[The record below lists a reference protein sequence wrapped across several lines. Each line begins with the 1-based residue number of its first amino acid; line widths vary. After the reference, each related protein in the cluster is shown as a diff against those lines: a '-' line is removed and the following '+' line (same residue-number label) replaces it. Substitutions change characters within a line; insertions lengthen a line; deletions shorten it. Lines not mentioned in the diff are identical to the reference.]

1 MNEEFQERLKKMF
14 NFATMADI
22 ARIIEVPHATVRNY
36 FSGRLPAPE
45 VLMKIAN
52 ATNISLNWLLLGQGE
67 MYAAKRRSLDL
78 NGLLEDKIDEI
89 LEKKL
94 GPQSAPIQDLGT
106 VDSPPAFDV
115 ESAVRKTA
123 DPQKVMNDWFRYE
136 GRKYPKDYSV
146 IFFQGWES
154 YSDEE
159 RIEALRDAKK
169 VLDRALRKA
178 ESPAK
183 KGRS

>member
-1 MNEEFQERLKKMF
+1 MF
-14 NFATMADI
+14 DFASMAEI

-36 FSGRLPAPE
+36 FAGRLPAPE
-45 VLMKIAN
+45 VLIKIAN

-67 MYAAKRRSLDL
+67 MYAAKRRTLDL
-78 NGLLEDKIDEI
+78 NRLLEDKIDEI
-89 LEKKL
+89 LQSKL

-106 VDSPPAFDV
+106 VDSPPPFDV
-115 ESAVRKTA
+115 EAAVRKTA
-123 DPQKVMNDWFRYE
+123 DPQKVMNEWFKYE

-154 YSDEE
+154 YTEQE

-169 VLDRALRKA
+169 VLDRSLRKP
-178 ESPAK
+178 ETEK